1 MLPFRHVG
9 APKPEHWLGLID
21 ATYAIAMTVL
31 ALLLPDILGDAFRQF
46 EETRKTFSLLI
57 SLYLSCFYFLS
68 LLIFYTRHG
77 ASIDALSYYRALKV
91 DFKIQ
96 ILPCFLGLSASYLH
110 G

>member
-68 LLIFYTRHG
+68 LLILYDTWCFHRC
-77 ASIDALSYYRALKV
+77 ISYYRALKV

>member
-46 EETRKTFSLLI
+46 EET
-57 SLYLSCFYFLS
+57 
-68 LLIFYTRHG
+68 
-77 ASIDALSYYRALKV
+77 
-91 DFKIQ
+91 
-96 ILPCFLGLSASYLH
+96 
-110 G
+110 